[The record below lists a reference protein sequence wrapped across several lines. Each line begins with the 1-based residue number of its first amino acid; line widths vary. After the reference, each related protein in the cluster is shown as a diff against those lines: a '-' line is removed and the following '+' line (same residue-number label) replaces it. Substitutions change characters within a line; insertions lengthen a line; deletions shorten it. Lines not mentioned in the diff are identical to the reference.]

1 MEYSLPPSLSIL
13 FELISGHYLYN
24 DMYKN
29 PHSRQSEVW
38 PLSSTL
44 TKLITA
50 LPDFTSFYRRF
61 HEVALDKIQSKTN
74 TFTERK

>member
-1 MEYSLPPSLSIL
+1 
-13 FELISGHYLYN
+13 
-24 DMYKN
+24 MYKN